1 MRNPILSSTNIPH
14 YSHIGE
20 LNQAVLGLAHI
31 LTGLKHVTAQ
41 LNTTYATA
49 VVTQRLAD
57 EAAGNPLLVFG
68 WYEEV
73 SRQLSHEL
81 RLPLRQA
88 RQLAHQ
94 ALCHLALLPIED
106 DGDTEIDF
114 HTSAPLI
121 LVARQRVT
129 REE

>member
-1 MRNPILSSTNIPH
+1 MCDLQITLPH

-20 LNQAVLGLAHI
+20 LNQAVLGLTHI
-31 LTGLKHVTAQ
+31 LTDLRHAAAH
-41 LNTTYATA
+41 LNATYATA

-57 EAAGNPLLVFG
+57 EATGNPLLILG

-88 RQLAHQ
+88 RQ
-94 ALCHLALLPIED
+94 
-106 DGDTEIDF
+106 
-114 HTSAPLI
+114 
-121 LVARQRVT
+121 
-129 REE
+129 